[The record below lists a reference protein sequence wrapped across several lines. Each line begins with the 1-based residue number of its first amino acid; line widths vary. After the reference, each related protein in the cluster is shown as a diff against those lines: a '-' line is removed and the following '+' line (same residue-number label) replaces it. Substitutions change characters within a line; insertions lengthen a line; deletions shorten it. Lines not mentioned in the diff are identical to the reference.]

1 MSGRGN
7 SRCHSPSRVCPG
19 PDWLSG
25 ERKMRV
31 REGTVATSEDLA
43 LWSVGGALG
52 GLELSSESQRVP
64 LATALKTV
72 EPALWQ
78 APKWTGLFWDP
89 SVQFSQSVVSDS
101 LRHHGLQHARPRCP
115 SPTPGIHLDSRPS
128 SQ

>member
-19 PDWLSG
+19 PDRLSG

-43 LWSVGGALG
+43 LCSVGGALG
-52 GLELSSESQRVP
+52 SLELSSESQRVP

-72 EPALWQ
+72 EPALWRLLSGRGSSGILQ
-78 APKWTGLFWDP
+78 FS
-89 SVQFSQSVVSDS
+89 SVQFSQSVVS
-101 LRHHGLQHARPRCP
+101 GLQHARPRCP
-115 SPTPGIHLDSRPS
+115 SPTPGAYSNSCPLSR
-128 SQ
+128 

>member
-19 PDWLSG
+19 PDRLSG

-43 LWSVGGALG
+43 LCSVGGALG
-52 GLELSSESQRVP
+52 SLELSSESQRVP

-72 EPALWQ
+72 EPALWRLLSGRGSSGILQ
-78 APKWTGLFWDP
+78 FS
-89 SVQFSQSVVSDS
+89 SVQFSQSVVS
-101 LRHHGLQHARPRCP
+101 GLQHARPRCP
-115 SPTPGIHLDSRPS
+115 
-128 SQ
+128 